1 MNEECVR
8 AETLAGAI
16 ALGEATDAEREA
28 YRRHLAGCGNCVVLL
43 CGERE
48 LERVAGAV
56 AQARDAES
64 WEPDLRAALQA
75 RSATRRMAWGFG
87 LSGALIAGLISVAV
101 HALVAAGIPNHPATA
116 ERADVAETAAIRVA
130 LESRSPHGTVPV
142 AQHAPV
148 TDRRLV
154 VLHNIVTLNRP
165 APTVKAVPAHPVA
178 RRSIAAAV
186 PREKTASSEDVA
198 ALTPTERDESAIAT
212 LRTTATAAPPPA
224 RAESLAIVPNVITF
238 RDVTPVGGDSAI
250 VPHPSAIA
258 YDEGAQGTTAFEVTV
273 DERGIPVKC
282 TITKPSG
289 YLVLD
294 DAVCKAAMHAR
305 YSPRTING
313 HPVPGVYRDAFTFRA
328 SDQEQ

>member
-1 MNEECVR
+1 MNRDCVR

-28 YRRHLAGCGNCVVLL
+28 YRRHLAQCRTCVTSL

-48 LERVAGAV
+48 IERVV
-56 AQARDAES
+56 RIVQDARDGES

-75 RSATRRMAWGFG
+75 RSASRRMAWSFG
-87 LSGALIAGLISVAV
+87 LSGALIAVAVSLGV
-101 HALVAAGIPNHPATA
+101 HALVAAGIPNRATA
-116 ERADVAETAAIRVA
+116 DNRSAVAAQGVRVA
-130 LESRSPHGTVPV
+130 LERRSNH
-142 AQHAPV
+142 AAAPV
-148 TDRRLV
+148 VQHPPPVNHRLV

-165 APTVKAVPAHPVA
+165 AVAAKAAPVRPAAHPSPPVTH
-178 RRSIAAAV
+178 RSSGV
-186 PREKTASSEDVA
+186 SEDVA
-198 ALTPTERDESAIAT
+198 ALVPTERDESAIAT

-224 RAESLAIVPNVITF
+224 RAESIAMVPNVIIV
-238 RDVTPVGGDSAI
+238 RDVMPIGGDTAI

-258 YDEGAQGTTAFEVTV
+258 YDEGAEGTTAFEVSV
-273 DERGIPVKC
+273 DERGTPVKC

-294 DAVCKAAMHAR
+294 VAVCKAAMHAR

-313 HPVPGVYRDAFTFRA
+313 RPVSGVYRDAFTFRT
-328 SDQEQ
+328 SDDE